1 MMRMN
6 KSAKNKEH
14 YHTMNVNFIS
24 FEINKI
30 TPAES
35 GCRAVTIPEAPAT
48 VISSRLTRSSGPNY
62 L

>member
-1 MMRMN
+1 M
-6 KSAKNKEH
+6 
-14 YHTMNVNFIS
+14 TVNFLS